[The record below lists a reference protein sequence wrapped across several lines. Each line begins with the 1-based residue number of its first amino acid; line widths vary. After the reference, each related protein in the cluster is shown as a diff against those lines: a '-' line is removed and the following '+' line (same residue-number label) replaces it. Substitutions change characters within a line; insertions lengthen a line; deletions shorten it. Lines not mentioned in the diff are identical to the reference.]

1 MSTAQKLRFSVTP
14 IQRTH
19 CTRGEVGG
27 LGVRMGLE
35 DSSDSTTQF
44 SKSDMQQEHAGRD
57 IDTHQFDE
65 GHEV

>member
-1 MSTAQKLRFSVTP
+1 
-14 IQRTH
+14 
-19 CTRGEVGG
+19 
-27 LGVRMGLE
+27 MGLE